1 MTRNMRFSPQFL
13 DQIRARVNISTVVA
27 RHVTWDRRKSQP
39 GKGDFWAC
47 CPFHSEKSPSFHADD
62 RKGRYHCFGC
72 KASGDIFYFL
82 VEKAGLKFHEAVEQL
97 ASEAG
102 LAMPKFTPED
112 AKREETRA
120 SLYDVMEIATTFFQT
135 ELQTA
140 RGAKARGYL
149 ADRDLSPS
157 IQAEFGIGYSPDDRS
172 ALRSH
177 LADKGVHLDQMIE
190 AGLVI
195 AGDDIPVAYD
205 RFRDRVMFPIRDA
218 RGRVIAFGGR
228 ALSKDVPAKYLNS
241 PETPIFIK
249 GEVLYNFD
257 KARAVAHKS
266 GTIIAVEG
274 YVDVIAMHRAGLAEV
289 VAPLGTALT
298 ENQLAILWR
307 SAAEPILCF
316 DGDSAGQ
323 KAAYRALDI
332 ALPLLQPGHSLRFA
346 FLPDGKDPDDVLRS
360 DGAEALKSVV
370 TAALPMVDVLWN
382 RALALNDRASP
393 ERKAA
398 FEKDLRM
405 QVASIQEEGVKR
417 HYLDELAE
425 RFRKQRN
432 GGQTEW
438 RRASGGRFS
447 GLAQRFS
454 PAGRRLKDWEIAA
467 PASHSLKNAAS
478 KLGGEDA
485 TTRRARM
492 IVLTFINHPKLLHD
506 FWDDFASADLGS
518 TELDSVRALI
528 LEAASLETALEPDA
542 LKGHLIARGFGDM
555 LSLLET
561 QAKNLN
567 EWFLGP
573 LAAQDDARTGLRQ
586 MIALHRKTVTLDR
599 ELKAAE
605 TAFANDPTEENLNT
619 LSSVRE
625 ELHSSLGSEALVPG
639 FGAASGRNS
648 DPTA

>member
-1 MTRNMRFSPQFL
+1 MRFSPQFL
-13 DQIRARVNISTVVA
+13 DQIRARVNVSTVVG
-27 RHVTWDRRKSQP
+27 RHVSWDRRKSQP

-72 KASGDIFYFL
+72 KASGDVFTFL
-82 VEKAGLKFHEAVEQL
+82 VEKSGLKFNEAVEQL
-97 ASEAG
+97 AQEAG
-102 LAMPKFTPED
+102 IALPAFSPED
-112 AKREETRA
+112 ARREETRA
-120 SLYDVMEIATTFFQT
+120 SLYDVMEIAARFFQS

-140 RGAKARGYL
+140 HGAKARGYL
-149 ADRDLSPS
+149 ADRDLGLAV
-157 IQAEFGIGYSPDDRS
+157 QAEFGIGYSPDDRS

-177 LADKGVHLDQMIE
+177 LADKGVHLDQMVE

-195 AGDDIPVAYD
+195 AGEDIPVAYD
-205 RFRDRVMFPIRDA
+205 RFRDRVMFPIKDG

-228 ALSKDVPAKYLNS
+228 ALGKDVPAKYLNS

-257 KARAVAHKS
+257 KARAIAHKNAN
-266 GTIIAVEG
+266 IIAVEG
-274 YVDVIAMHRAGLAEV
+274 YVDVIAMHRAGLTET

-307 SAAEPILCF
+307 SAPEPILCF

-323 KAAYRALDI
+323 KAAYRALDL

-346 FLPDGKDPDDVLRS
+346 FLPDGKDPDDLLRS
-360 DGAEALKSVV
+360 EGAEALKKVV
-370 TAALPMVDVLWN
+370 SDALPMVDVLWN
-382 RALALNDRASP
+382 RALNLNDRASP

-398 FEKDLRM
+398 FEKDLRL
-405 QVASIQEEGVKR
+405 QVSHIQEEGVKR

-432 GGQTEW
+432 AGQTEW
-438 RRASGGRFS
+438 RRSTAGRLSGFS
-447 GLAQRFS
+447 QRFS
-454 PAGRRLKDWEIAA
+454 PQGRRLKDWEIAS
-467 PASHSLKNAAS
+467 PASSLLKNAAT

-485 TTRRARM
+485 TERRARM
-492 IVLTFINHPKLLHD
+492 IILAFINHPKLLHD
-506 FWDDFASADLGS
+506 FWDDFAGVNLGS

-528 LEAASLETALEPDA
+528 LDAASSVETLEPA
-542 LKGHLIARGFGDM
+542 TLKSHLVTRGFSSM
-555 LSLLET
+555 LDLLEN

-567 EWFLGP
+567 EWFLGS
-573 LAAQDDARTGLRQ
+573 AAAPDDARTGLRQ
-586 MIALHRKTVTLDR
+586 MIALHHKTVTLDR

-605 TAFANDPTEENLNT
+605 TAFANDPTQENLNA
-619 LSSVRE
+619 LSTVRE
-625 ELHSSLGSEALVPG
+625 ELHSTLGSEALVPG
-639 FGAASGRNS
+639 FGAASGRLN

>member
-1 MTRNMRFSPQFL
+1 MRFSPHFL
-13 DQIRARVNISTVVA
+13 DQIRARVNISTVVG

-82 VEKAGLKFHEAVEQL
+82 VEKAGLKFHEAVEEL
-97 ASEAG
+97 AQEAG
-102 LAMPKFTPED
+102 LPMPEFTPED
-112 AKREETRA
+112 ARREETRA
-120 SLYDVMEIATTFFQT
+120 SLYDVMDIATKFFQA

-149 ADRDLSPS
+149 ADRDLTPA
-157 IQAEFGIGYSPDDRS
+157 IQVEFGIGYSPEDRS

-177 LADKGVHLDQMIE
+177 LAEKGVHLDQMIE

-205 RFRDRVMFPIRDA
+205 RFRDRVMFPIRDG

-249 GEVLYNFD
+249 GEVLYNYD

-266 GTIIAVEG
+266 GSIIAVEG
-274 YVDVIAMHRAGLAEV
+274 YVDVIAMHRAGLVET

-298 ENQLAILWR
+298 ESQLAILWR

-316 DGDSAGQ
+316 DGDNAGQ

-332 ALPLLQPGHSLRFA
+332 ALPLLEPGHSLRFA
-346 FLPDGKDPDDVLRS
+346 FLPDGKDPDDVLRA
-360 DGAEALKSVV
+360 DGAEALKQVV
-370 TAALPMVDVLWN
+370 SAALPMVDVLWN
-382 RALALNDRASP
+382 RALSMNDRASP

-398 FEKDLRM
+398 FEKDLRL
-405 QVASIQEEGVKR
+405 QVSYIKEEGVKR

-425 RFRKQRN
+425 RFRKLRS
-432 GGQTEW
+432 GGQADW
-438 RRASGGRFS
+438 RRPSQGRQGGFS
-447 GLAQRFS
+447 ARFS
-454 PAGRRLKDWEIAA
+454 PQGRRLKDWEIAS
-467 PASHSLKNAAS
+467 PASNSLKNAAS

-485 TTRRARM
+485 TERRARM
-492 IVLTFINHPKLLHD
+492 IVLSFINHPNLLHD
-506 FWDDFASADLGS
+506 FWDDFTSVDLGA

-528 LEAASLETALEPDA
+528 LDAVSQEAALEPAA
-542 LKGHLIARGFGDM
+542 LKDHLRTRGFGDV
-555 LSLLET
+555 LDQLDI
-561 QAKNLN
+561 QAKRLN

-573 LAAQDDARTGLRQ
+573 AAAQDDARTGLRQ

-605 TAFANDPTEENLNT
+605 IAFANDPTEENLNA
-619 LSSVRE
+619 LSAVRE
-625 ELHSSLGSEALVPG
+625 ELHSTLGSEALVQG
-639 FGAASGRNS
+639 FGVASGRNS
-648 DPTA
+648 DATS

>member
-1 MTRNMRFSPQFL
+1 MRFPDHFL
-13 DQIRARVNISTVVA
+13 DQIRQRVNISSVVG
-27 RHVTWDRRKSQP
+27 RHVTWDRRKSNP

-72 KASGDIFYFL
+72 KAGGDVFYFL
-82 VEKAGLKFHEAVEQL
+82 VEKAGLKYHEAVEQL

-102 LAMPKFTPED
+102 LPMPEYSPED
-112 AKREETRA
+112 AKREEVRA
-120 SLYDVMEIATTFFQT
+120 SLYDVMDLATAFFQK

-149 ADRDLSPS
+149 ADRDLGHSV
-157 IQAEFGIGYSPDDRS
+157 QAEFGIGYSPDDRS

-177 LADKGVHLDQMIE
+177 LADKGVHLDQMVE

-205 RFRDRVMFPIRDA
+205 RFRDRVMFPIRDG

-241 PETPIFIK
+241 PETPIFSK

-257 KARAVAHKS
+257 KARAVAHQK
-266 GTIIAVEG
+266 GNIIAVEG
-274 YVDVIAMHRAGLAEV
+274 YVDVIAMHRAGLIET

-298 ENQLAILWR
+298 ESQLAILWR
-307 SAAEPILCF
+307 TAAEPVLCF

-346 FLPDGKDPDDVLRS
+346 FLPDGKDPDDLLRS
-360 DGAEALKSVV
+360 EGADALKAVV
-370 TAALPMVDVLWN
+370 AAALPMVDVLWN
-382 RALALNDRASP
+382 RALTTNDRSSP

-398 FEKDLRM
+398 FEKDLRSL
-405 QVASIQEEGVKR
+405 ASTIGDDGVKR

-425 RFRKQRN
+425 RFRKQR
-432 GGQTEW
+432 GVGQSDW
-438 RRASGGRFS
+438 RRPQHGRTGSFS
-447 GLAQRFS
+447 ARFS
-454 PAGRRLKDWEIAA
+454 PQGRRLKDWEI
-467 PASHSLKNAAS
+467 PGSASHSLKNAAS
-478 KLGGEDA
+478 KLDGGDA
-485 TTRRARM
+485 TERRARM
-492 IVLTFINHPKLLHD
+492 IVLTFINHPNMLHD
-506 FWDDFASADLGS
+506 FWEDFASVELRIPI
-518 TELDSVRALI
+518 LDSVRTLI

-542 LKGHLIARGFGDM
+542 LKGHLIARGFGEE
-555 LSLLET
+555 LNQLET
-561 QAKNLN
+561 QAKRLN

-573 LAAQDDARTGLRQ
+573 AAAPDDARTGLRQ

-605 TAFANDPTEENLNT
+605 TAFANDPTEENLNALT
-619 LSSVRE
+619 VVRE
-625 ELHSSLGSEALVPG
+625 ELLSTIGSEALVPG
-639 FGAASGRNS
+639 FGAASGRDS
-648 DPTA
+648 DPTS

>member
-1 MTRNMRFSPQFL
+1 MTRFMRFSPQFL
-13 DQIRARVNISTVVA
+13 DQIRARVNVSTVVG

-97 ASEAG
+97 AQEAG
-102 LAMPKFTPED
+102 IALPEFTPED
-112 AKREETRA
+112 ARREETRA
-120 SLYDVMEIATTFFQT
+120 SLFDVMDIAAKFFQS

-149 ADRDLSPS
+149 ADRDLGPA
-157 IQAEFGIGYSPDDRS
+157 IQTEFGIGYSPDDRS

-177 LADKGVHLDQMIE
+177 LADKGVALDQMIE

-205 RFRDRVMFPIRDA
+205 RFRDRVMFPIKDG

-241 PETPIFIK
+241 PETPIFSK

-266 GTIIAVEG
+266 GSIIAVEG
-274 YVDVIAMHRAGLAEV
+274 YIDVIAMHRAGLAET

-298 ENQLAILWR
+298 ESQLAILWR

-316 DGDSAGQ
+316 DGDGAGQ
-323 KAAYRALDI
+323 KAAFRALDI

-346 FLPDGKDPDDVLRS
+346 FLPDGKDPDDLLRS
-360 DGAEALKSVV
+360 DGADALKAVIQ
-370 TAALPMVDVLWN
+370 AALPMVDVLWN
-382 RALALNDRASP
+382 RALSLNDRASP

-398 FEKDLRM
+398 FEKDLRL
-405 QVASIQEEGVKR
+405 QVAQIKEEGVKR

-432 GGQTEW
+432 AGQPEW
-438 RRASGGRFS
+438 RRSTAGRLSSFS
-447 GLAQRFS
+447 QRFS
-454 PAGRRLKDWEIAA
+454 PQGRRLKDWEIAA
-467 PASHSLKNAAS
+467 PASHNLKNAAQ
-478 KLGGEDA
+478 KLDGNDA

-492 IVLTFINHPKLLHD
+492 IVLSFINHPNMLED
-506 FWDDFASADLGS
+506 FWDDFANVDLGGS
-518 TELDSVRALI
+518 ELDSLRTLI
-528 LEAASLETALEPDA
+528 LEAVSSSAGADA
-542 LKGHLIARGFGDM
+542 LSLRNALAAKGFADTLTA
-555 LSLLET
+555 LET
-561 QAKNLN
+561 QAKSLN
-567 EWFLGP
+567 DWFLGP
-573 LAAQDDARTGLRQ
+573 MAAADDVRTALRQ
-586 MIALHRKTVTLDR
+586 MISLHRKTVTLDR
-599 ELKAAE
+599 ELKSAE
-605 TAFANDPTEENLNT
+605 IAFANDPTDENLNT
-619 LSSVRE
+619 LSAVRE
-625 ELHSSLGSEALVPG
+625 ELQSSLGSEALVAG
-639 FGAASGRNS
+639 FGAASGRQN
-648 DPTA
+648 DPMS

>member
-1 MTRNMRFSPQFL
+1 MRFPDHFL
-13 DQIRARVNISTVVA
+13 DQIRQRVNISSVVG
-27 RHVTWDRRKSQP
+27 RHVTWDRRKTNV

-82 VEKAGLKFHEAVEQL
+82 VEKAGLQFHEAVEQL

-102 LAMPKFTPED
+102 LPLPEFSEAD
-112 AKREETRA
+112 VKREETRA
-120 SLYDVMEIATTFFQT
+120 SLYDIMEMAAKLFQD
-135 ELQTA
+135 ELHTSHGA
-140 RGAKARGYL
+140 RARGYL
-149 ADRDLSPS
+149 ADRDLGPA
-157 IQAEFGIGYSPDDRS
+157 IQQEFGIGYARDDRGWLRNELAS
-172 ALRSH
+172 A
-177 LADKGVHLDQMIE
+177 GVALDQMIE

-195 AGDDIPVAYD
+195 GGEDIPVAYD

-241 PETPIFIK
+241 PETPVFVK

-257 KARAVAHKS
+257 KARAVAHQK
-266 GTIIAVEG
+266 GQIIAVEG
-274 YVDVIAMHRAGLAEV
+274 YVDVIAMHMAGLPEA

-298 ENQLAILWR
+298 ESQLAILWR
-307 SAAEPILCF
+307 TAAEPILCF
-316 DGDSAGQ
+316 DGDAAGQ
-323 KAAYRALDI
+323 KAAYRALDL
-332 ALPLLQPGHSLRFA
+332 ALPLLVPGHSLRFA

-360 DGAEALKSVV
+360 DGADALR
-370 TAALPMVDVLWN
+370 ALVAGAESLVDVLWQ
-382 RALALNDRASP
+382 RALDMNDRSSP

-405 QVASIQEEGVKR
+405 QVSLIKEDGVKR

-425 RFRKQRN
+425 RFRKQRGPN
-432 GGQTEW
+432 SEW
-438 RRASGGRFS
+438 RMARGGRPN
-447 GLAQRFS
+447 S
-454 PAGRRLKDWEIAA
+454 PFATRYSHQGRKLREWEIPVA
-467 PASHSLKNAAS
+467 ASHSLKSAAT
-478 KLGGEDA
+478 KLGQGDA
-485 TTRRARM
+485 TDRRARM
-492 IVLTFINHPKLLHD
+492 IVLSFINHPNMLHD
-506 FWDDFASADLGS
+506 FWEDFAGVELGAK
-518 TELDSVRALI
+518 ELDTLRTLI
-528 LEAASLETALEPDA
+528 LDAASSNENLEQPG
-542 LKGHLIARGFGDM
+542 LKDHLIARGFGDT
-555 LSLLET
+555 LNQLEG
-561 QAKNLN
+561 QAKRLN

-573 LAAQDDARTGLRQ
+573 AAAPDDARTGLRQ

-605 TAFANDPTEENLNT
+605 TAFANDPTEEKLNALT
-619 LSSVRE
+619 TVRE
-625 ELHSSLGSEALVPG
+625 ELLSSLGSEALVPG

>member
-1 MTRNMRFSPQFL
+1 MRFTPQFL
-13 DQIRARVNISTVVA
+13 DQIRARVNVSSVVG
-27 RHVTWDRRKSQP
+27 RSVTWDRRKSQP

-72 KASGDIFYFL
+72 KASGDIFTFL
-82 VEKAGLKFHEAVEQL
+82 VEKSGLKFNEAVEQL
-97 ASEAG
+97 AQEAG
-102 LAMPKFTPED
+102 IAMPEFSLED
-112 AKREETRA
+112 ARREESRA
-120 SLYDVMEIATTFFQT
+120 SLYDVMELAAKFFQA

-140 RGAKARGYL
+140 KGAKARGYL
-149 ADRDLSPS
+149 ADRDLGPS
-157 IQAEFGIGYSPDDRS
+157 IQTEFGIGYSPDDRS

-177 LADKGVHLDQMIE
+177 LADKGVQLDQMIE

-205 RFRDRVMFPIRDA
+205 RFRDRVMFPIKDG

-249 GEVLYNFD
+249 GEVLYNYD
-257 KARAVAHKS
+257 KARAIAHKS
-266 GTIIAVEG
+266 GNIIAVEG
-274 YVDVIAMHRAGLAEV
+274 YIDVIAMHRAGLAET

-346 FLPDGKDPDDVLRS
+346 FLPDGKDPDDLLRT
-360 DGAEALKSVV
+360 DGAEALKAVV
-370 TAALPMVDVLWN
+370 NAALPMVDVLWN
-382 RALALNDRASP
+382 RALSLNDRASP

-405 QVASIQEEGVKR
+405 QVAAIKEDGVKR

-425 RFRKQRN
+425 RFRKQRSAH
-432 GGQTEW
+432 QPEW
-438 RRASGGRFS
+438 RRSTVGRLSGFS
-447 GLAQRFS
+447 QRFS
-454 PAGRRLKDWEIAA
+454 PQGRRLKDWEIAS
-467 PASHSLKNAAS
+467 PASNSLKNAAQ

-485 TTRRARM
+485 TMRRARM
-492 IVLTFINHPKLLHD
+492 IVLSFVNHPNLLHD
-506 FWDDFASADLGS
+506 FWDDFTSVDLGA
-518 TELDSVRALI
+518 TELDSLRALI
-528 LEAASLETALEPDA
+528 LDAVSSEAALEPEA
-542 LKGHLIARGFGDM
+542 LKNHLTSRGFGDV
-555 LSLLET
+555 LDLLET
-561 QAKNLN
+561 QAKLLN

-573 LAAQDDARTGLRQ
+573 AAAPDDARTGLRQ

-605 TAFANDPTEENLNT
+605 TAFANDPTELNLNA
-619 LSSVRE
+619 LSAVRE
-625 ELHSSLGSEALVPG
+625 ELLSTLGSEALVPG
-639 FGAASGRNS
+639 FGAASGRIS
-648 DPTA
+648 DPSS

>member
-1 MTRNMRFSPQFL
+1 MRFPDQFL
-13 DQIRARVNISTVVA
+13 DQIRARVNISTVVG
-27 RHVTWDRRKSQP
+27 RHVQWDRRKSQP

-72 KASGDIFYFL
+72 KASGDVFYFL
-82 VEKAGLKFHEAVEQL
+82 VEKAGMKFQEAVEQL

-102 LAMPKFTPED
+102 LPMPEFSAADVQRE
-112 AKREETRA
+112 AKRA
-120 SLYDVMEIATTFFQT
+120 SLYDVMDLAAKFFQA

-149 ADRDLSPS
+149 ADRDLGPA
-157 IQAEFGIGYSPDDRS
+157 IQTEFGIGYSPDDRS

-177 LADKGVHLDQMIE
+177 LADKHIELDQMVE

-195 AGDDIPVAYD
+195 AGEDIPVAYD
-205 RFRDRVMFPIRDA
+205 RFRDRVMFPIRDG

-228 ALSKDVPAKYLNS
+228 ALNKDAPAKYLNS

-249 GEVLYNFD
+249 GEVLYNYD
-257 KARAVAHKS
+257 KARAVAHQKGS
-266 GTIIAVEG
+266 IIAVEG
-274 YVDVIAMHRAGLAEV
+274 YVDVIAMHRAGLTEA

-346 FLPDGKDPDDVLRS
+346 FLPDGKDPDDLLRS
-360 DGAEALKSVV
+360 DGAEALKDVV
-370 TAALPMVDVLWN
+370 TNALPMVDVLWN
-382 RALALNDRASP
+382 RAMSLNDRASP

-398 FEKDLRM
+398 FEKDLRL
-405 QVASIQEEGVKR
+405 QAASIRDEAVKR

-425 RFRKQRN
+425 RFRKQR
-432 GGQTEW
+432 GVPQGEW
-438 RRASGGRFS
+438 RRPSVGRIGGFS
-447 GLAQRFS
+447 ARFS
-454 PAGRRLKDWEIAA
+454 PQGRRLKDWEIAA
-467 PASHSLKNAAS
+467 PASSSLKNAAMR
-478 KLGGEDA
+478 LDGGDA
-485 TTRRARM
+485 TERRAGM
-492 IVLTFINHPKLLHD
+492 IVLSFINHPNLLHD
-506 FWDDFASADLGS
+506 FWDDFAGVDLGS
-518 TELDSVRALI
+518 TELDSLRTLI
-528 LEAASLETALEPDA
+528 LDAVSSEAGLDGQALQA
-542 LKGHLIARGFGDM
+542 HLTERGFGHV
-555 LSLLET
+555 LNQLEN
-561 QAKNLN
+561 QAKRLN

-573 LAAQDDARTGLRQ
+573 LAAHDDARTGLRQ
-586 MIALHRKTVTLDR
+586 MIAIHHKTVTLDR

-605 TAFANDPTEENLNT
+605 TAFANDPTEENLNA
-619 LSSVRE
+619 LSAVRE
-625 ELHSSLGSEALVPG
+625 ELLSSHGSEALVTG

-648 DPTA
+648 DPTS